1 MQQRKAGSNTA
12 TLLGS
17 FIIMTALLLRIAA
30 ASTIPIFVAQSFQPI
45 TTPNTRRRRR
55 TTTTTAAAATTTS
68 TLNGR
73 VPTKNKLGRRRRRN
87 HHDTNDLNETWRIF
101 GIDVEPDALFLG
113 TSPTEGSLL
122 LPPDRAY
129 LTPPVLSS
137 LFSRLR
143 IDHSSSSSSLL
154 PPQLTDVRV
163 VRRSVDA
170 RRRRGVNPKYSY
182 VVDVTLAKGVD
193 SKRELNL
200 EHRPGRTECMGKKAP
215 MTENEYNLGNSQM
228 LSLSNNR
235 DNASAAATVTK
246 PTIIIVG
253 AGPAGLFCALSLAS
267 SGLFKPII
275 IERGMPVEARGKSI
289 GSLIHRRE
297 IDPES
302 NFSFGE
308 GGAGTWS
315 DGKLTTR
322 IGRNSGPVRYVLE
335 TLVKYGAPDK
345 ILIEGSPHLG
355 TDNLVKLLRNM
366 RADLRSMGGEI
377 HFGTRADKFHIKD
390 GTINGV
396 SATCTPVNER
406 GTEQSALTSSRD
418 DEGSTTRLFNGD
430 AVVLATGHS
439 ARDVYE
445 ELHRKGVGL
454 EAKGFAVGFRVEH
467 PQPIINEIQY
477 GQDWGGRVVTKRLST
492 DSANAE
498 HFVTKNA
505 INSTDSRP
513 HHEGTLPVASYRLAT
528 NEAFDGMINRGAYSF
543 CQCPGGQIVP
553 SSTEEGELCIN
564 GMSFSKRDSLW
575 ANSAL
580 VVTVSPNDAILE
592 PWSAHG
598 CLAGLEFQRDMEKKA
613 FALGGGD
620 MRAPVQRLTDFVD
633 GKLSQSIP
641 SSSYRLGVK
650 SAELHDIYPEPL
662 YNALKNAV
670 VTQFDKQMPGFLCNE
685 ALLHG
690 VETRTSSPVRVLRDN
705 VTLQAIGVDNLFP
718 SGEGAGFAGGIVSAA
733 VDGLFVADA
742 IKAKFYVRDE
752 EAKVLFNGDKAS
764 IGFEY

>member
-1 MQQRKAGSNTA
+1 M
-12 TLLGS
+12 
-17 FIIMTALLLRIAA
+17 
-30 ASTIPIFVAQSFQPI
+30 
-45 TTPNTRRRRR
+45 
-55 TTTTTAAAATTTS
+55 
-68 TLNGR
+68 
-73 VPTKNKLGRRRRRN
+73 
-87 HHDTNDLNETWRIF
+87 
-101 GIDVEPDALFLG
+101 
-113 TSPTEGSLL
+113 
-122 LPPDRAY
+122 
-129 LTPPVLSS
+129 
-137 LFSRLR
+137 
-143 IDHSSSSSSLL
+143 
-154 PPQLTDVRV
+154 

-193 SKRELNL
+193 PKRELNL
-200 EHRPGRTECMGKKAP
+200 EHRPGRTESMGKKEP
-215 MTENEYNLGNSQM
+215 TRKE
-228 LSLSNNR
+228 
-235 DNASAAATVTK
+235 DNDDDSASGASVTK

-322 IGRNSGPVRYVLE
+322 IGRNSSPVRYVLE

-345 ILIEGSPHLG
+345 ILVEGSPHLG

-390 GTINGV
+390 GIMIEGV

-406 GTEQSALTSSRD
+406 GTKQSASTSRD
-418 DEGSTTRLFNGD
+418 ERSTTRLFNGD

-439 ARDVYE
+439 ARDVYL
-445 ELHRKGVGL
+445 ELHRAGVQL
-454 EAKGFAVGFRVEH
+454 ETKGFAVGFRVEH
-467 PQPIINEIQY
+467 PQPLINEIQY
-477 GQDWGGRVVTKRLST
+477 GQDWGGCVVTKRLST

-498 HFVTKNA
+498 HFATMNA
-505 INSTDSRP
+505 INSTDSQP
-513 HHEGTLPVASYRLAT
+513 QHEGTLPVASYRLAT

-613 FALGGGD
+613 FVLGGGD
-620 MRAPVQRLTDFVD
+620 MRAPVQRLTDYVD

-662 YNALKNAV
+662 YNALKNAI

-690 VETRTSSPVRVLRDN
+690 VETRTSSPVRVSRDN
-705 VTLQAIGVDNLFP
+705 VTLQAIGINNLFP

-742 IKAKFYVRDE
+742 IKSKFFARDE
-752 EAKVLFNGDKAS
+752 EAKVLFNSDKAS

>member
-1 MQQRKAGSNTA
+1 MT
-12 TLLGS
+12 
-17 FIIMTALLLRIAA
+17 TALLLRIAA
-30 ASTIPIFVAQSFQPI
+30 VATIPVFVTQSFQPI
-45 TTPNTRRRRR
+45 TTPNNRRRRR
-55 TTTTTAAAATTTS
+55 TTTVTAAAAAAATSTTS
-68 TLNGR
+68 LNGR
-73 VPTKNKLGRRRRRN
+73 GPTKNKHGSSRRRT
-87 HHDTNDLNETWRIF
+87 HHDTTTNDLNETWRIF

-113 TSPTEGSLL
+113 GTSTTTEGS
-122 LPPDRAY
+122 PSVSPDRAY

-137 LFSRLR
+137 LLSRLR
-143 IDHSSSSSSLL
+143 INHSSASSSLLL

-182 VVDVTLAKGVD
+182 VVDITLAKGVN

-200 EHRPGRTECMGKKAP
+200 EHRPGRTECISKKASII
-215 MTENEYNLGNSQM
+215 EKEHSVVSNSHS
-228 LSLSNNR
+228 LSLSNND
-235 DNASAAATVTK
+235 DNVSAASVTK

-267 SGLFKPII
+267 SGLFKPIVL
-275 IERGMPVEARGKSI
+275 ERGMPVEARGKSI

-322 IGRNSGPVRYVLE
+322 IGRNSSPVRYVLE

-345 ILIEGSPHLG
+345 ILVEGSPHLG

-366 RADLRSMGGEI
+366 RVDLRSMGGEI
-377 HFGTRADKFHIKD
+377 HFSTRVDKFHIKD
-390 GTINGV
+390 GTINGI
-396 SATCTPVNER
+396 SATCKPVNER
-406 GTEQSALTSSRD
+406 GTEQSASTTSQ
-418 DEGSTTRLFNGD
+418 DEGSTRQFNGD

-439 ARDVYE
+439 ARDVYT
-445 ELHRKGVGL
+445 ELHNAGVQL

-492 DSANAE
+492 DSANTK
-498 HFVTKNA
+498 HFATKNA
-505 INSTDSRP
+505 IHSTDLQP
-513 HHEGTLPVASYRLAT
+513 QHEGTLPVASYRLAT
-528 NEAFDGMINRGAYSF
+528 NEAFDGITNRGAYSF

-580 VVTVSPNDAILE
+580 VVTVSPNDEILK
-592 PWSAHG
+592 PWSSHG

-620 MRAPVQRLTDFVD
+620 MRAPVQRLTDYVN
-633 GKLSQSIP
+633 GKLSQSLP

-650 SAELHDIYPEPL
+650 SAKLHDIYPEPL
-662 YNALKNAV
+662 YNALKNAI
-670 VTQFDKQMPGFLCNE
+670 VTQFDKQMPGFLCDE

-733 VDGLFVADA
+733 VDGLYVADA
-742 IKAKFYVRDE
+742 IKTKFFARDE
-752 EAKVLFNGDKAS
+752 EANVLFNIDKAS